1 MMSVI
6 EIAAVFAVAIVAV
19 VAVFSVHT
27 RALAREVERAR
38 RERLAA
44 LARSCPPVAEQ
55 TAPVE
60 QRLAP
65 VLQFSIAQVH
75 WAERA
80 KNERSGELIKAAH

>member
-55 TAPVE
+55 TAPE

-65 VLQFSIAQVH
+65 APEFSIAQVH